1 PARPGT
7 PRPLV
12 RCSARWAG
20 RSTTPSGPT
29 TPPGPSSAPPVRC
42 RTCRPSRGPSSST
55 PPSGALRGRRRS
67 ASATSTGSTPAPGSR
82 QPASRTTGTTRPRT
96 SPRGSRAA
104 SYPRGSRERD
114 EVRDLPGCHR
124 GRPHRLAPAMAR
136 RAGRRLHE
144 LRVEGRN
151 RVNLA
156 DTIVQSLHGSQSVR
170 YATVVGSTGTGAQVS
185 IGGDTIEVAYV
196 GDTPPEVG
204 KRAVLVSSNGSL
216 LCIGTTT
223 TQEPEWSEP
232 QQMLVRPQGDWL
244 ATTGYPWE
252 EEQWGSSGF
261 GAGVANPTSGIWAG
275 TVHKTDF
282 TSGTYLGEYLGEGE
296 VEFAVQYP
304 DLGGVLPPEA
314 ELLGVSLRLYST
326 YRYTTV
332 QRLGEYLFYK
342 TPNVARPVDVTIE

>member
-1 PARPGT
+1 
-7 PRPLV
+7 
-12 RCSARWAG
+12 
-20 RSTTPSGPT
+20 
-29 TPPGPSSAPPVRC
+29 
-42 RTCRPSRGPSSST
+42 
-55 PPSGALRGRRRS
+55 
-67 ASATSTGSTPAPGSR
+67 
-82 QPASRTTGTTRPRT
+82 
-96 SPRGSRAA
+96 
-104 SYPRGSRERD
+104 
-114 EVRDLPGCHR
+114 
-124 GRPHRLAPAMAR
+124 M
-136 RAGRRLHE
+136 
-144 LRVEGRN
+144 EGRN

-304 DLGGVLPPEA
+304 DLGDVLPPEA

-342 TPNVARPVDVTIE
+342 TPNVARPVDVTIEVGDIPLSTSLPARDVSFDRDGDYDPLAAGTLIVQQGITVELPGEWVEGMGSGDVRTLVFSATGGLWRCANVRRRPVPLPVSPGYRADIITSDNLNLIVTYRTPVADGEE